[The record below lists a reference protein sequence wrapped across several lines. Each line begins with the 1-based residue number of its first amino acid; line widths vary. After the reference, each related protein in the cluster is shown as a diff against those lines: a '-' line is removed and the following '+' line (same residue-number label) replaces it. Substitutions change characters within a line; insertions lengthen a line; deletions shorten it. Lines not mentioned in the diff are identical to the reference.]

1 MYLFDNL
8 YFDSLLFSESASKS
22 FPIMQIR
29 YLFLIYAIVVLVSC
43 RKDES
48 MEPPQI
54 EYMFAGD
61 VLISEKMFIAED
73 EVLSIAPGS
82 TIRFA
87 PGASLESFAP
97 ISIVGTKSE
106 PITLISED
114 NINDHWI
121 LRPWEG
127 AGTFD
132 LMHTYVINGLI
143 TTHDTDCHFKNVN
156 FFNNKDLEWNSACT
170 RFWKGEILIED
181 CVMDWNRK
189 GEGFL
194 VHGIHQPIVRNCTFK
209 KVNDAV
215 EFINCTDGVIRN
227 CTFLSN
233 SDDAIDLNDCDN
245 ILLTNNE
252 FYGTKNRALEIG
264 GDVGGNSINIK
275 IINNLFV
282 DCKIAVNVKDNS
294 DAIVENIT
302 VIGTETALEI
312 IHEENDGLMS
322 NADVYNSVIV
332 DTRWPTFTKES
343 TLSLTN
349 CMSEDLLPDGTNII
363 QTTVEFADT
372 AMNDYRIVSS
382 TFPTGMDA
390 TTMGYQKQ

>member
-1 MYLFDNL
+1 MRHTLL
-8 YFDSLLFSESASKS
+8 LLF
-22 FPIMQIR
+22 
-29 YLFLIYAIVVLVSC
+29 AITLLVSC
-43 RKDES
+43 SKED
-48 MEPPQI
+48 PPVLPEI
-54 EYMFAGD
+54 EYMFDGD
-61 VLISEKMFIAED
+61 VLITERIYIGED

-87 PGASLESFAP
+87 PGAKLESFGP
-97 ISIVGTKSE
+97 ISIVGTESE

-114 NINDHWI
+114 TVDDHWI
-121 LRPWEG
+121 LVSWES

-132 LMHTYVINGLI
+132 LVHTYVINGLI
-143 TTHDTDCHFKNVN
+143 TTHLTDCHFKNVN
-156 FFNNKDLEWNSACT
+156 FYNDKDLEWNSACT
-170 RFWKGEILIED
+170 RFWSGEILIED
-181 CVMDWNRK
+181 CIMDWNRK

-194 VHGIHQPIVRNCTFK
+194 VHNIHQPIIRNCTFK

-215 EFINCTDGVIRN
+215 EYILCTDGVVHS

-233 SDDAIDLNDCDN
+233 SDDAVDLNGCDN
-245 ILLTNNE
+245 ILITNNE
-252 FYGTKNRALEIG
+252 FYDTKNRGLEIG
-264 GDVGGNSINIK
+264 GDVGGKSTNTK
-275 IINNLFV
+275 VINNLFV

-302 VIGTETALEI
+302 VVRNETGLEI
-312 IHEENDGLMS
+312 IHEQNDGLTS

-332 DTRWPTFTKES
+332 DTRWPTYTQES

-349 CMSEDLLPDGTNII
+349 CMSDDPLPNGTNIV
-363 QTTVEFADT
+363 QTTIEFADT
-372 AMNDYRIVSS
+372 SMNDYKIISS

>member
-1 MYLFDNL
+1 MQMRYNL
-8 YFDSLLFSESASKS
+8 LLLYSITLLFS
-22 FPIMQIR
+22 
-29 YLFLIYAIVVLVSC
+29 C
-43 RKDES
+43 TKDD
-48 MEPPQI
+48 PTKQPKI
-54 EYMFAGD
+54 NYMFEGD
-61 VLISEKMFIAED
+61 VLITERMYIEED

-87 PGASLESFAP
+87 PGAKLESFGP
-97 ISIVGTKSE
+97 ISIVGTENE

-121 LRPWEG
+121 IEPWTS
-127 AGTFD
+127 AGTFE

-143 TTHDTDCHFKNVN
+143 TTHNTDCHFKNVN

-194 VHGIHQPIVRNCTFK
+194 VHNIHQPVVRNCTFK

-215 EFINCTDGVIRN
+215 EFISCTDGVIRN
-227 CTFLSN
+227 CSFLSN
-233 SDDAIDLNDCDN
+233 SDDAIDLNDCDD
-245 ILLTNNE
+245 ILITNNE
-252 FYGTKNRALEIG
+252 FYDTKNRALEIG

-275 IINNLFV
+275 VINNLFV

-294 DAIVENIT
+294 DATVENIT
-302 VIGTETALEI
+302 VVGTETGLEI
-312 IHEENDGLMS
+312 IHEDNDGLTS

-332 DTRWPTFTKES
+332 DTRWPTYTKES
-343 TLSLTN
+343 TLALTN
-349 CMSEDLLPDGTNII
+349 CMSEDDLPSGTNIMKAA
-363 QTTVEFADT
+363 VEFADT
-372 AMNDYRIVSS
+372 SMNDYRIISNE
-382 TFPTGMDA
+382 FPAGMNA